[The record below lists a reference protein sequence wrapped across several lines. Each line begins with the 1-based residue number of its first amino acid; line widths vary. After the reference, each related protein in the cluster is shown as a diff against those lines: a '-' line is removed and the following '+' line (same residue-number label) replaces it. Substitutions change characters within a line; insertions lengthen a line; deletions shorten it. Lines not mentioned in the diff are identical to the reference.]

1 MNTDIN
7 EIIKSE
13 ADRILFTNG
22 LHNLLKVYG
31 KVFITGSYTTNLMTW
46 RDLDICLVNDRVD
59 LNMFFE
65 VGKNLEALLKP
76 KKMHWRNELID
87 KKDFNLPTGLYWGIY
102 FTDEGKNE
110 WKIDV
115 WNMSN
120 DEYVRTSEYQNELIK
135 ELNDVNRKT
144 IIRIKSQCCE
154 NKKYRRDFFSTDIYE
169 AVIKSNIDSYEKFA
183 VYMKNKGIEIS

>member
-1 MNTDIN
+1 MNTNIN

-13 ADRILFTNG
+13 ADRILYTKG

-31 KVFITGSYTTNLMTW
+31 KVFITGSYTANLMTW
-46 RDLDICLVNDRVD
+46 RDLDICLVNESVD
-59 LNMFFE
+59 LNKFFKLGE
-65 VGKNLEALLKP
+65 KLEDLLKP

-87 KKDFNLPTGLYWGIY
+87 KKDFNLPNGLYWGIY
-102 FTDEGKNE
+102 FADERKNE

-135 ELNDVNRKT
+135 FLNDSNRKT
-144 IIRIKSQCCE
+144 IITIKSQCFT
-154 NKKYRRDFFSTDIYE
+154 NKKYRREFFSTDIYE
-169 AVIKSNIDSYEKFA
+169 AVIKLNIDSYQKF
-183 VYMKNKGIEIS
+183 VEYMKNKGIEIS